1 MPKYIRELR
10 MGRPKMFKTGA
21 VVGTYPK
28 PLLYLGFDRDG
39 ISIIPRSSYKA
50 EQSAVVMDC
59 SYEDITFAKTGTMS
73 QEIAKPTHSKI
84 TVFDYTQD
92 MPLELMLTYT
102 PQSAQLAA
110 QQFQA
115 PLTGDYN
122 QLVAYYRKT
131 GSIPWKTIVFDSMTG
146 YGEVIK
152 MHLAQANP
160 NAMADARQWAYMTGE
175 KQRQL
180 CLSMTGLPAH
190 IVVIF
195 HTTEPEVN
203 EETKMITELPNA
215 YAKSF
220 RDVVGGLFSQY
231 FYATKEGGK
240 PVIKN
245 ADHMFVKGVGSRWP
259 AGLAATVAP
268 DFNSIYGRENLL

>member
-10 MGRPKMFKTGA
+10 MGRPKMLKTGA

-28 PLLYLGFDRDG
+28 PLLYFGFDRDG
-39 ISIIPRSSYKA
+39 ISIIPRKSYVA
-50 EQSAVVMDC
+50 ADSAVKLDC
-59 SYEDITFAKTGTMS
+59 CYEDVFFADTGSMS
-73 QEIAKPTHSKI
+73 KQLAKPEQPKI
-84 TVFDYTQD
+84 VCFDYTKD

-102 PQSAQLAA
+102 PQAAQLAA
-110 QQFQA
+110 ERFQA
-115 PLTGDYN
+115 PLAGDYN
-122 QLVAYYRKT
+122 QLVAFYRKT
-131 GSIPWKTIVFDSMTG
+131 GAIPFKTVVVDSMTG
-146 YGEVIK
+146 YGEMIK
-152 MHLAQANP
+152 SHLASFNP
-160 NAMADARQWAYMTGE
+160 NAMVDARQWAYMTGE

-190 IVVIF
+190 VVVIF

-203 EETKMITELPNA
+203 EETKMINELPNA

-259 AGLAATVAP
+259 AGLPATVAP
-268 DFNSIYGRENLL
+268 DFTSIYGKEQL

>member
-1 MPKYIRELR
+1 
-10 MGRPKMFKTGA
+10 
-21 VVGTYPK
+21 
-28 PLLYLGFDRDG
+28 
-39 ISIIPRSSYKA
+39 
-50 EQSAVVMDC
+50 
-59 SYEDITFAKTGTMS
+59 
-73 QEIAKPTHSKI
+73 
-84 TVFDYTQD
+84 
-92 MPLELMLTYT
+92 
-102 PQSAQLAA
+102 
-110 QQFQA
+110 
-115 PLTGDYN
+115 
-122 QLVAYYRKT
+122 
-131 GSIPWKTIVFDSMTG
+131 
-146 YGEVIK
+146 
-152 MHLAQANP
+152 
-160 NAMADARQWAYMTGE
+160 MADARQWAYMTGE